1 MKTNLYDVLGVDA
14 EASPEQIQAAYV
26 HWARQ
31 AAPDRDT
38 PVNERLKE
46 LQAAYA
52 VLANPQRR
60 RNYDSRAQPRRASN
74 EAEPF
79 RAPSPSETK
88 SQSNREYSLRD
99 SFASA
104 HPSFDELFDRFWG
117 NFSELSRPKAERIES
132 LTLEI
137 PLSPEAACGGG
148 CARILI
154 PARAQCPACGGRG
167 ALGVYQCWQCEG
179 HGSITAD
186 YPLDLTYPAGIT
198 NEHAVRVPL
207 TQYGIDNF
215 FLTVRF
221 RVTVSE

>member
-1 MKTNLYDVLGVDA
+1 MTPNLYDVLGVDA

-31 AAPDRDT
+31 VAPDRDT
-38 PVNERLKE
+38 PLTQPLKE

-52 VLANPQRR
+52 VLANPERR
-60 RNYDSRAQPRRASN
+60 REYDSRAQQRPASN
-74 EAEPF
+74 KAEPF
-79 RAPSPSETK
+79 RAPEPSARPPSK
-88 SQSNREYSLRD
+88 EYSLRD

-117 NFSELSRPKAERIES
+117 NFSELSRPKAEHIES

-137 PLSPEAACGGG
+137 PLNPEAAQAGG
-148 CARILI
+148 CARVLI
-154 PARAQCPACGGRG
+154 PARARCPACSGRG

-186 YPLDLTYPAGIT
+186 YPVDLTYPAGIV
-198 NEHAVRVPL
+198 NEYAVQVPL
-207 TQYGIDNF
+207 TQFGIENF
-215 FLTVRF
+215 YLTVRF
-221 RVTVSE
+221 RVSASV